1 MASSATDVPVL
12 EVRNVSMSFGKVRA
26 LQDVSMRVY
35 PGDVVGLLGDNGAGK
50 STLINLISGNFRP
63 DEGDILLDGKPRRFS
78 SPAEAQAA
86 GIHTVYQNAAVA
98 ENASVSANFF
108 IGRELSRGIPGLR
121 ILQNRA
127 MEETTRKVMA
137 EIGVQIPSVR
147 AKMGYLSG
155 GQRQSVI
162 VGRFVHWG
170 GRIALLD
177 EPFAALGLTESQNAL
192 DLISQVSAR
201 GIPIV
206 LITHNI
212 GQAWDVINKVV
223 VLRHGE
229 VVGDSPRK
237 DVTPS
242 EVVSMITGA
251 SRVETP
257 GT

>member
-26 LQDVSMRVY
+26 LQGVSMRVY
-35 PGDVVGLLGDNGAGK
+35 RGDVVGLLGDNGAGK

-63 DEGDILLDGKPRRFS
+63 DEGDILLDGKPSRFS